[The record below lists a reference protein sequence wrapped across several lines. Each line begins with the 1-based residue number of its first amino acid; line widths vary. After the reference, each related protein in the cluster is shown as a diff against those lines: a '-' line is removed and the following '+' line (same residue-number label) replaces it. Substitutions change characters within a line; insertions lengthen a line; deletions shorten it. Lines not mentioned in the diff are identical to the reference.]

1 MLDASTLRRCWQKT
15 SDARLAETCRDLGD
29 RGESYSQRR
38 ACALVG
44 LAPKTYRHVSARP
57 DDSMLRSRLREMG
70 NERRRFGYRRLHLLL
85 RR

>member
-38 ACALVG
+38 ACALVDLHPRTSRVRASATEDTG
-44 LAPKTYRHVSARP
+44 LSATPASSKRKAKG
-57 DDSMLRSRLREMG
+57 R
-70 NERRRFGYRRLHLLL
+70 
-85 RR
+85 